1 LPIRANVDITALPIS
16 QRTNRLGKPGKD
28 IHLVRAAYLRQFTR
42 TMQAN
47 GIDAVQYYR
56 RVKLPTTEPDDPESL
71 LPEIPFWR
79 LVNLVAREESIPD
92 FGAQVG
98 KAFPWHSVVSLE
110 PFLSQCNTLGE
121 LIVTFCKVASG
132 QSSHVQFD
140 LEQING
146 KYWFAANGTPL
157 IRNDIQ
163 MELYRVTCMAQMIQ
177 LSTGSGWRPENVR
190 LSMPSTNLKTSCP
203 LINQSAI
210 NFSSGQTAIEIP
222 DIAID
227 LPVRLKIPDSQVDLN
242 KYDINANFLNSLR
255 LILEIY
261 IAHGDYKFAAVA
273 NAVGIPARTLQ
284 RRLNALGTSFS
295 ELLGE
300 TRFEIAKTK
309 LKRKAWSIQRIS
321 AELGYSDDAHFVRAF
336 KGWSGM
342 TPGEFKKTA
351 IHQHS

>member
-1 LPIRANVDITALPIS
+1 M
-16 QRTNRLGKPGKD
+16 GKTRKD
-28 IHLVRAAYLRQFTR
+28 IHLVRAAYLRQFTK

-47 GIDAVQYYR
+47 GIDTAKYYR

-71 LPEIPFWR
+71 LPEVPFWR
-79 LVNLVAREESIPD
+79 LVNLVAREENIPD

-110 PFLSQCNTLGE
+110 PLLSQCNTLGE

-132 QSSHVQFD
+132 QSSQVQFN

-157 IRNDIQ
+157 IRNDFQ
-163 MELYRVTCMAQMIQ
+163 MEFYRVTCMAQMIQ
-177 LSTGSGWRPENVR
+177 LATGSGWRPQNVR
-190 LSMPSTNLKTSCP
+190 LSMPNINLKTSCP
-203 LINQSAI
+203 LINQAAI
-210 NFSSGQTAIEIP
+210 YFSSGQTAIEIP
-222 DIAID
+222 DIAIN
-227 LPVRLKIPDSQVDLN
+227 LPVRLKIPDSQVNLN
-242 KYDINANFLNSLR
+242 KYDINANFLDGLR

-261 IAHGDYKFAAVA
+261 IAHGEYKFESVA
-273 NAVGIPARTLQ
+273 KAVGIPARTLQ
-284 RRLNALGTSFS
+284 RRLKAFGTSFS

-300 TRFEIAKTK
+300 TRFEIAKIK

-321 AELGYSDDAHFVRAF
+321 AQLGYSDDAHFVRAF
-336 KGWSGM
+336 KRWSGM

-351 IHQHS
+351 VHQHS